1 MAATPTRIYV
11 VTEDGASPRLVR
23 ATYSSTAIR
32 HASFERFRA
41 RVATQADLEKLIT
54 AGVRVEHA
62 SEHPTAG
69 QDSPGQLP

>member
-32 HASFERFRA
+32 HASFLRFQA

-54 AGVRVEHA
+54 AGVRVELA
-62 SEHPTAG
+62 NEHPGTQAE
-69 QDSPGQLP
+69 PGQLP